1 MGGLKKFSGYA
12 LSMALLAIASLIIV
26 PSLIR
31 AGGAQAWGA
40 IAAGQAVGALGA
52 VLISYG
58 WSIVG
63 PSLIATGSPQ
73 ERRDEFIS
81 SIRVRTTLVAP
92 VLIVAASVAA
102 LVSPQYMGLAAI
114 GAVQAGVAGLSANWF
129 FVGLGRPFV
138 FLVAETVPRVLGSA
152 VAIVVMGRG
161 ASAMTGVLCQ
171 IAGMVAAF
179 VIATV
184 WILRHLRAQGAQR
197 GARGSLRSVLGE
209 HRHGVFAILG
219 GTAYV
224 SAPLIL
230 VSIIAP
236 SAQPL
241 YALVD
246 KLQRQVAVG
255 LSPAVTVVQGWVP
268 GDGKARQRAP
278 KAIKYGAATAAVGAV
293 VMMLL
298 SPYLTRWMGAGELTV
313 PLPMTILTGLFVGV
327 YFLDGIVAK
336 AVLAALGQVR
346 LIAKATL
353 ISASVGL
360 PLVVLG
366 GYLFGAVGALAA
378 VVIGLA
384 IRVILELRAAV
395 TTLRHNEGGPDVG
408 GTNTERE

>member
-1 MGGLKKFSGYA
+1 
-12 LSMALLAIASLIIV
+12 MALLAAASLIVV

-31 AGGAQAWGA
+31 TGGAPAWGA

-63 PSLIATGSPQ
+63 PSLIATGTAQ
-73 ERRDEFIS
+73 ERRDEFVS
-81 SIRVRTTLVAP
+81 SIRVRAALVAP
-92 VLIVAASVAA
+92 VLILAATVAA
-102 LVSPQYMGLAAI
+102 LVSPQYVALAAA

-138 FLVAETVPRVLGSA
+138 FLLAETVPRVLGTA
-152 VAIVVMGRG
+152 AAILVMSRG

-171 IAGMVAAF
+171 TAGMVAAF
-179 VIATV
+179 TIATT
-184 WILRHLRAQGAQR
+184 WILLHLRARGAQP
-197 GARGSLRSVLGE
+197 GVRGSLRSVLSE

-230 VSIIAP
+230 VSIVAP

-268 GDGKARQRAP
+268 SDGKARQRAP
-278 KAIKYGAATAAVGAV
+278 KAIRYGAATAAAGAV

-298 SPYLTRWMGAGELTV
+298 SPYLTRWMGAGELAV

-327 YFLDGIVAK
+327 YFLDAIVAK

-346 LIAKATL
+346 LIARATL

-366 GYLFGAVGALAA
+366 GYLLGAPGALGAVVL
-378 VVIGLA
+378 GLA
-384 IRVILELRAAV
+384 VRVSLELRTAV
-395 TTLRHNEGGPDVG
+395 QTLR
-408 GTNTERE
+408 TENPETGAADSDPR

>member
-12 LSMALLAIASLIIV
+12 VSMALLAIASLIVV

-31 AGGAQAWGA
+31 AGGAAAWGA

-63 PSLIATGSPQ
+63 PSLIAKGSAQ
-73 ERRDEFIS
+73 DRRNEFIA
-81 SIRVRTTLVAP
+81 SIQVRTALVIP
-92 VLIVAASVAA
+92 VLIVVAGLSA
-102 LVSPQYMGLAAI
+102 IVSPQYIGLAAV

-138 FLVAETVPRVLGSA
+138 FLAAETLPRVLGSV
-152 VAIVVMGRG
+152 VAIVVMNRG
-161 ASAMTGVLCQ
+161 ASALVGVLCQ
-171 IAGMVAAF
+171 VAGMVAAF
-179 VIATV
+179 AIATT
-184 WILRHLRAQGAQR
+184 WILAHLRAHGAIPHPR
-197 GARGSLRSVLGE
+197 AALRSVLGE
-209 HRHGVFAILG
+209 HRHGVTAILG

-230 VSIIAP
+230 VSIFAP
-236 SAQPL
+236 AAQPL

-268 GDGKARQRAP
+268 AGGHARQRAP
-278 KAIKYGAATAAVGAV
+278 KAIKYGAATAAAGAV
-293 VMMLL
+293 VMMVL
-298 SPYLTRWMGAGELTV
+298 SPYLARFMGAGALTV

-336 AVLAALGQVR
+336 AVLSALGQVR

-353 ISASVGL
+353 ISASIGL

-366 GYLFGAVGALAA
+366 GYFFGAAGALGA
-378 VVIGLA
+378 VVLGLA
-384 IRVILELRAAV
+384 VRVGLELRTAFA
-395 TTLRHNEGGPDVG
+395 TLRVDGDQPED
-408 GTNTERE
+408 